1 MASNAFNNQ
10 HSKDTKEAQV
20 TIFNILLK
28 AIMEKIMKKN
38 VYNWITAVQ
47 QKLTQHCKSTILQKN
62 FFEKKKIWKNQQS
75 KDTVLGH
82 DSRKSNR
89 VPLARIHVHLEHSC
103 VTLFGNRVFPDAIK
117 LKWDCADERGL

>member
-47 QKLTQHCKSTILQKN
+47 QKLTQHFKSTILQKN
-62 FFEKKKIWKNQQS
+62 FFEKKKDMKESAIKRHSAGSQQS
-75 KDTVLGH
+75 KV
-82 DSRKSNR
+82 K
-89 VPLARIHVHLEHSC
+89 
-103 VTLFGNRVFPDAIK
+103 
-117 LKWDCADERGL
+117 